1 MGLQL
6 VAVNWNLSPWQ
17 AILVIAAVLGL
28 LWGLFAVL
36 IAIVVPHFFPL
47 GG

>member
-1 MGLQL
+1 M

-17 AILVIAAVLGL
+17 ASLVIAAVIVL
-28 LWGLFAVL
+28 LWGLFAFL
-36 IAIVVPHFFPL
+36 LAIVVPHFFEL